1 MPNAELIN
9 TDPIVSQN
17 FFLEIDGSIVSI
29 LSSVSGLDIEME
41 VVTMEQ
47 AGANGKVQVV
57 KTLGKSN
64 KAPDLSLVRMAPPDM
79 TQDQLWGWF
88 NDIRDKGILL
98 SDRSNNRK
106 NGSIVMYDSTNAE
119 IARFNFTNGWPSKIS
134 TDQLSVE
141 SNDPVKETITLT
153 VESLARVK

>member
-17 FFLEIDGSIVSI
+17 FFLEIDGSVVSV
-29 LSSVSGLDIEME
+29 LSSVSGLDVEME
-41 VVTMEQ
+41 VVTIEQ
-47 AGANGKVQVV
+47 AGANGKAQIV
-57 KTLGKSN
+57 KTLGKST
-64 KAPDLSLVRMAPPDM
+64 KAPDLSLTRMAPPDS
-79 TQDQLWGWF
+79 TQDKMWGWF

-98 SDRSNNRK
+98 SDRTNNRK

-153 VESLARVK
+153 IESLQRVK